1 MLSVSLFQIT
11 VSFDLISSLSY
22 IFVIYQYV
30 IAYVCVCV
38 YNVYMFSFLFFFFV
52 FFLRVHKGQCV
63 KNCNT

>member
-1 MLSVSLFQIT
+1 MLSLSLFQIT

-30 IAYVCVCV
+30 IVCVCV
-38 YNVYMFSFLFFFFV
+38 YNVYMFSFLFFFF
-52 FFLRVHKGQCV
+52 LRVHKGQCV